1 MERRN
6 LLKVS
11 SVNVSLVAENA
22 KLGVTSN
29 ALPVTIPLVV
39 MFMEM
44 VSPGNG
50 ASDRLCAARFQRQD
64 SSQRSELQLQQV
76 RQEQKQA

>member
-11 SVNVSLVAENA
+11 SVKVSLVDENA
-22 KLGVTSN
+22 RLGVTSN

-50 ASDRLCAARFQRQD
+50 ASDRLYAARLHRQD
-64 SSQRSELQLQQV
+64 S
-76 RQEQKQA
+76 